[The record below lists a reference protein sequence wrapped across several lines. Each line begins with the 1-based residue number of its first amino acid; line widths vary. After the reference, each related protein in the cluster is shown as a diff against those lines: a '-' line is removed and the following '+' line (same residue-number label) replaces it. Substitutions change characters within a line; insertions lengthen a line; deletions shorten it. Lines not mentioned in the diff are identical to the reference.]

1 MKSALVLVGLFLL
14 AAAAQ
19 QNDEPHPKGVMSN
32 IVSTGKLAGTVLT
45 DSTNDPIQNA
55 TVVLHWNR
63 PGEGHVPSQVPPNE
77 MKLGDTRLK
86 TDMLGKFS
94 ASLTPGF
101 YDVTVLVRGY
111 DPETHKLVEVR
122 DSETIFQMFW
132 LISSSQPKP

>member
-1 MKSALVLVGLFLL
+1 MTIRLLTCWAVLSAFSLG
-14 AAAAQ
+14 A
-19 QNDEPHPKGVMSN
+19 SN

-77 MKLGDTRLK
+77 MRLGNIRLK

-94 ASLTPGF
+94 ASLPPGF

-111 DPETHKLVEVR
+111 ETKTHKLVEVR
-122 DSETIFQMFW
+122 DSKTIFQIFW
-132 LISSSQPKP
+132 LISSS

>member
-1 MKSALVLVGLFLL
+1 
-14 AAAAQ
+14 
-19 QNDEPHPKGVMSN
+19 
-32 IVSTGKLAGTVLT
+32 
-45 DSTNDPIQNA
+45 
-55 TVVLHWNR
+55 
-63 PGEGHVPSQVPPNE
+63 
-77 MKLGDTRLK
+77 MKLGDIRLK

-94 ASLTPGF
+94 ASLTRGF